1 MSKRIYIISF
11 ILCFALFASFTLI
24 DTQKQNKDI
33 VKERL
38 LGNIKQIRIGLK
50 NLEKSVNS
58 KNIVNIK
65 SNFKEL
71 RNSYKKSEYLLEYID
86 NETIKRYINGAPLP
100 WTDYKDATPKVYE
113 PQGFQIIEEL
123 IYEDSIN
130 FEEVKQLFIIFNSQF
145 NQYLDYVSSV
155 KLQDRFI
162 FEAARFEYI
171 RIFTQSLTGFDTPAS
186 GNSIEESKNALN
198 TLKEDLALYSNGK
211 SVSKELN
218 SLLIKSVEYLEKNN
232 DFDNLD
238 RLTFVRDFIEPLFS
252 LTIQLQE
259 EIQIESYSDVNK
271 FPKAFNYKSRS
282 IFSDELLN
290 PFYYTNSLSKADS
303 TLMQLGAK
311 LFFDNT
317 LSKEYK
323 QSCASC
329 HVPNMAY
336 TDGLKTNKS
345 NTGKDLERNTPTL
358 LNSIYAD
365 RYFYDLRAS
374 SPEMQMEHVFLNENE
389 FNTNIFDLVARLK
402 ADNSYN
408 ELFNKAF
415 AKYNEGNDKVNIT
428 NIKRAIT
435 AFITGLRSFN
445 SRVDKYIKKESN
457 DLTEAEK
464 RGFNLFMGKA
474 VCGTCHF
481 PPTFSGLVPPFYEE
495 NESEVIGVPSKAD
508 TINATLDN
516 DYGRYSGILRD
527 NIPIYKYSFK
537 TTTIRNI
544 EHTAPYMHNGVYKT
558 LEEVVDFYNRGGGK
572 SIGIS
577 LAHQTL
583 PFDNLNL
590 TKQEQKDLVA
600 FMKALSDLS
609 NKLPIIEYGNSN
621 TKN

>member
-1 MSKRIYIISF
+1 MRKRIYIICSL
-11 ILCFALFASFTLI
+11 ICVAMAASFTVI
-24 DTQKQNKDI
+24 DSQMQNKDI
-33 VKERL
+33 VRERL
-38 LGNIKQIRIGLK
+38 LENIKQIRI
-50 NLEKSVNS
+50 NLNNFEKSINS
-58 KNIVNIK
+58 KNIVSIK
-65 SNFKEL
+65 SDFREL
-71 RNSYKKSEYLLEYID
+71 RNSYKSCEYLLEYID
-86 NETIKRYINGAPLP
+86 SETIKRYINGAPLP

-130 FEEVKQLFIIFNSQF
+130 YDEVNRLFNLFNSQF
-145 NQYLDYVSSV
+145 NQYFDYVSSV

-171 RIFTQSLTGFDTPAS
+171 RIFTQSLTGFDSPAS
-186 GNSIEESKNALN
+186 GNSIEESKFALN
-198 TLKEDLALYSNGK
+198 SIKEDLELYSNGK
-211 SVSKELN
+211 SISKELKT
-218 SLLIKSVEYLEKNN
+218 LLSKSVEYLEKNN
-232 DFDNLD
+232 DFDTFD
-238 RLTFVRDFIEPLFS
+238 RLTFVRNFIEPLFS
-252 LTIQLQE
+252 LTLQLQE
-259 EIQIESYSDVNK
+259 ELQIETYYDVSK
-271 FPKAFNYKSRS
+271 FPKAFNYKAKS

-290 PFYYTNSLSKADS
+290 PFYYTNTLKDADS
-303 TLMQLGAK
+303 ILISLGAK

-323 QSCASC
+323 QSCSSC

-336 TDGLKTNKS
+336 SDGLKVNKS
-345 NTGKDLERNTPTL
+345 NSGKDLERNTPTL

-365 RYFYDLRAS
+365 RYFYDLRAN

-389 FNTNIFDLVARLK
+389 FNSSIFELIAKLK
-402 ADNSYN
+402 ADKNYN
-408 ELFNKAF
+408 DLFNKAF
-415 AKYNEGNDKVNIT
+415 EKYDEGVDRVNIT
-428 NIKRAIT
+428 NVKRAIT
-435 AFITGLRSFN
+435 SFISGLRSFN
-445 SRVDKYIKKESN
+445 SRVDKYIRKESN
-457 DLTEAEK
+457 DLNDSEK

-495 NESEVIGVPSKAD
+495 NESEVIGVPSKND

-516 DYGRYSGILRD
+516 DYGRFAGILRD

-544 EHTAPYMHNGVYKT
+544 EKTAPYMHNGVYKT

-572 SIGIS
+572 SIGIN
-577 LAHQTL
+577 LPHQTL

-609 NKLPIIEYGNSN
+609 NKLPKIEYGNSN

>member
-38 LGNIKQIRIGLK
+38 LENIKQIRIGLK

-86 NETIKRYINGAPLP
+86 SETIKRYINGAPLP

-130 FEEVKQLFIIFNSQF
+130 FEEVKRLFNFFNSQF
-145 NQYLDYVSSV
+145 NQYLDYVASV

-186 GNSIEESKNALN
+186 GNSIEESKIALN

-232 DFDNLD
+232 DFDSFD
-238 RLTFVRDFIEPLFS
+238 RLTFVRDYIESLFS

-259 EIQIESYSDVNK
+259 ELQIETYSDVNK

-290 PFYYTNSLSKADS
+290 PYYFTNTIKEVDS
-303 TLMQLGAK
+303 VLISLGAK

-323 QSCASC
+323 QSCSSC

-336 TDGLKTNKS
+336 TDGLKVNKS

-365 RYFYDLRAS
+365 RYFYDLRAN

-445 SRVDKYIKKESN
+445 SRIDKYIRKESN

-544 EHTAPYMHNGVYKT
+544 EHTAAYMHNGAYKT

-572 SIGIS
+572 SIGINLS
-577 LAHQTL
+577 HQTL

-609 NKLPIIEYGNSN
+609 NKLPKIEYGNSN